1 MADWEVGM
9 HSGCTI
15 RMARPNL
22 HKYGLYKAC
31 ILSESALSIGVE
43 NDAIE
48 EENALSN
55 LEGIVS

>member
-43 NDAIE
+43 NHANEDRTTIG
-48 EENALSN
+48 
-55 LEGIVS
+55 GIL